1 MLAYLL
7 LACAAEVEATPSAWT
22 LTLTNVSAPGD
33 LVTSAGP
40 ADVALAP
47 GVFVVH
53 DPAWAL
59 LSPGRS
65 VAGGPLEALAE
76 DGAPHS
82 LLSLLE
88 ATEGVYEAGLFSDLE
103 EGGYREAAMPP
114 GGAASI
120 HVELS
125 ADQRLSVALMFGQS
139 NDVLVAAL
147 SVAPPAGGGELP
159 LSLWDVGTE
168 LNQEPGAGAD
178 QAPRQAAANTGAEEE
193 AGVYEISGEDA
204 QGWSWPDPATF
215 VRLEATPR

>member
-1 MLAYLL
+1 MLVYLL
-7 LACAAEVEATPSAWT
+7 LACAPEVEATPTAWT

-40 ADVALAP
+40 ADIALAP

-65 VAGGPLEALAE
+65 VAGSPLEALAE

-82 LLSLLE
+82 LLSLLDT
-88 ATEGVYEAGLFSDLE
+88 TEGVYEAGLLSDLE

-120 HVELS
+120 DVELS

-147 SVAPPAGGGELP
+147 SVAPPPGGGELP
-159 LSLWDVGTE
+159 LSLWDAGTE
-168 LNQEPGAGAD
+168 LNEEPGAGAD
-178 QAPRQAAANTGAEEE
+178 QAPRQAAANTGAEEQG
-193 AGVYEISGEDA
+193 GVYEVSGEDA
-204 QGWSWPDPATF
+204 QGWPWPDPSTF
-215 VRLEATPR
+215 VRLEARPR